1 MEETK
6 TDRKKTAKGREIK
19 REHFGCQMSALLG
32 LGEGDKRTKKKA
44 QLSSIPWFSYDL
56 YMVTLRSFLLLA
68 SIFPFV
74 KQTYFI

>member
-32 LGEGDKRTKKKA
+32 LGEGDKRTK
-44 QLSSIPWFSYDL
+44 
-56 YMVTLRSFLLLA
+56 
-68 SIFPFV
+68 
-74 KQTYFI
+74 